1 MGRKKHHEEHENL
14 ERWLVSY
21 ADFITLLFAT
31 FVVLYA
37 LAQIDVSS
45 YSELQN
51 SIKKAFA
58 APSILEGN
66 DNILPG
72 ASDGI
77 LGSNAGAGNGPGN
90 PSESFLPPIMEYLNA
105 KYEEKSF
112 KDIQSSIEKM
122 SKSGELEGVEVSMD
136 DRGLHI
142 NLKDSDLF
150 FRSGEAQLKPATY
163 KTLDK
168 IADLIQSKFARH
180 LIRVEGHTDNLP
192 IQSSLF
198 PSNWELSSAR
208 ACSVTRYFIDTKN
221 FNPALI
227 AAIGYA
233 DNKPLVPN
241 SSEKNRR
248 KNRRVEIIL
257 LKNILAKSEPQGNE
271 NIKPPSKEKIEEE
284 KKLADKENIKA
295 PTTTAVSSL
304 LNEVKNPTGVIIMKD
319 NYQNERSKAMKKLV
333 DMEKQIQK
341 EKAAREETLKKVF
354 STDEAF

>member
-1 MGRKKHHEEHENL
+1 MARKKHAEEHENL

-21 ADFITLLFAT
+21 ADFMTLLFAT

-37 LAQIDVSS
+37 LSQVDINS
-45 YSELQN
+45 YANLQD

-58 APSILEGN
+58 APSILAGSN
-66 DNILPG
+66 NILPG
-72 ASDGI
+72 ASSGI
-77 LGSNAGAGNGPGN
+77 MSGTEGAAGNGPGN

-105 KYEEKSF
+105 KYEDKSF

-122 SKSGELEGVEVSMD
+122 NKSGEIEGVEVTMD

-150 FRSGEAQLKPATY
+150 FRSGEAKLKPLTY

-168 IADLIQSKFARH
+168 IADLIQAKFARH
-180 LIRVEGHTDNLP
+180 LIRIEGHTDNLP
-192 IQSSLF
+192 IRSDFF

-208 ACSVTRYFIDTKN
+208 ACSVARYFIDIKD

-233 DNKPLVPN
+233 DNKPLAPN
-241 SSEKNRR
+241 TTEKNRR

-257 LKNILAKSEPQGNE
+257 LKNQLAKSEPQGNE
-271 NIKPPSKEKIEEE
+271 NIKPPLKEEKEEE
-284 KKLADKENIKA
+284 KKLAEKDNLKKS
-295 PTTTAVSSL
+295 TTSAVDSL
-304 LNEVKNPTGVIIMKD
+304 LNDTKNSTGVLIVKD
-319 NYQNERSKAMKKLV
+319 DYQSERSNAMKRLLQI
-333 DMEKQIQK
+333 EKNI
-341 EKAAREETLKKVF
+341 REEKNRKETFDKIF
-354 STDEAF
+354 STDKAL

>member
-1 MGRKKHHEEHENL
+1 MARKKHHEEHENL

-45 YSELQN
+45 YADLQE

-58 APSILEGN
+58 SPSILEGS

-72 ASDGI
+72 ASAGVMA
-77 LGSNAGAGNGPGN
+77 GSTATGNGPGN
-90 PSESFLPPIMEYLNA
+90 PSESFVPPIMEYLNA

-112 KDIQSSIEKM
+112 KDIQKDIEKM
-122 SKSGELEGVEVSMD
+122 DKAGEIEGVEVTID

-150 FRSGEAQLKPATY
+150 FRSGEAQLKPSTY

-168 IADLIQSKFARH
+168 IAELIQKKFSRH
-180 LIRVEGHTDNLP
+180 LIRIEGHTDNLP
-192 IQSSLF
+192 IRSSAF
-198 PSNWELSSAR
+198 PSNWELSASR
-208 ACSVTRYFIDTKN
+208 ACSVARYFVDNKD
-221 FNPALI
+221 FHPELI

-241 SSEKNRR
+241 ISEKNRR
-248 KNRRVEIIL
+248 KNRRVEIIV
-257 LKNILAKSEPQGNE
+257 LKNLLAKSEPKGNE
-271 NIKPPSKEKIEEE
+271 NIKPPSEEQQEEE
-284 KKLADKENIKA
+284 KRLADQQNMA
-295 PTTTAVSSL
+295 SPTTSAVDSL
-304 LNEVKNPTGVIIMKD
+304 LNETKNPTGVIVIKD
-319 NYQNERSKAMKKLV
+319 NYQNERAKAMKKLQN
-333 DMEKQIQK
+333 MEKDI
-341 EKAAREETLKKVF
+341 EAKKVK
-354 STDEAF
+354 SVIPEKY